1 MAAHVGWRNFWWL
14 ITGLTALN
22 LLCNIFLFAETKFHR
37 QHVVQN
43 GQKFVTAGSPMN
55 KGSQEEV
62 NNTSS
67 TTNTADPEKDLAV
80 HPTNTNGLREAIT
93 HQDPWLGR
101 GKPSKQQWKLW
112 QPYEGNIFFEFVF
125 PLYLHIYPIIEF
137 AAFVVSWTASCFLT
151 LNLTQTQAFAAPPYN
166 FDSQAIGF
174 FNFAILIG
182 VLIGL
187 FTAGP
192 LSDWIAAKL
201 TQRNRGIRE
210 PEMRLLTMVPY
221 VLIMV
226 LGNAVT
232 ACGYQYAWDWRV
244 SGFLSFHSM
253 SSETKSKSLHTL
265 RLSLSLDIL
274 VQASKSLRFPLL
286 YLPMPLTHIS
296 LWPEASS
303 SPLPLTRTSG
313 VMVSASSS
321 PRGSLQT
328 DTFRPS

>member
-1 MAAHVGWRNFWWL
+1 MAENVGWRNFWWL
-14 ITGLTALN
+14 ITGMTALN
-22 LLCNIFLFAETKFHR
+22 LLCNIFLFPETKFHR
-37 QHVVQN
+37 QHIIQN
-43 GQKFVTAGSPMN
+43 GQKLVTSGSPMN
-55 KGSQEEV
+55 KGSQEEIEHS
-62 NNTSS
+62 SS
-67 TTNTADPEKDLAV
+67 TANTADADPEKDLAV
-80 HPTNTNGLREAIT
+80 RRTNTNGLQEAIT

-125 PLYLHIYPIIEF
+125 PWYLHIYPIIEF

-166 FDSQAIGF
+166 FNSQTIGF

-182 VLIGL
+182 AMIGL

-226 LGNAVT
+226 LGNVIT
-232 ACGYQYAWDWRV
+232 ACGYQYSWDWRV
-244 SGFLSFHSM
+244 SDLFHS
-253 SSETKSKSLHTL
+253 TQRPHKL
-265 RLSLSLDIL
+265 RP
-274 VQASKSLRFPLL
+274 KKK
-286 YLPMPLTHIS
+286 LTYS
-296 LWPEASS
+296 
-303 SPLPLTRTSG
+303 
-313 VMVSASSS
+313 
-321 PRGSLQT
+321 
-328 DTFRPS
+328 